1 MLPYYSIN
9 MSAVLRCVCS
19 SACAVNLNKSVIK
32 GIFEMFF
39 LQFSFLLLSSYHR
52 CIVWFYLLNLNN
64 HAQYHFWYT
73 DFLSPFHILF
83 NFFFDIVRF
92 IRKFTNIPCA
102 LRCAL
107 LTCSPSSKPI
117 ILLECSQL
125 NNDDVFAMRIWSPL
139 LQYGLV
145 GLSVWFGHTGT
156 IFDCKFSLRLI
167 PQRFILSLNCE
178 IYEFKQKTV

>member
-1 MLPYYSIN
+1 MQFYAVYVHPHVQLISIN
-9 MSAVLRCVCS
+9 LSLKAFSRC
-19 SACAVNLNKSVIK
+19 
-32 GIFEMFF
+32 FF
-39 LQFSFLLLSSYHR
+39 FSFLSF
-52 CIVWFYLLNLNN
+52 FYL
-64 HAQYHFWYT
+64 HTIDASY
-73 DFLSPFHILF
+73 DFIYSILIIMHNTIF
-83 NFFFDIVRF
+83 GIPIFYLHSIFYLTFFDIVRF

-125 NNDDVFAMRIWSPL
+125 NNDDVFAMRIWPPL

-156 IFDCKFSLRLI
+156 IFDCEFSLRLI

-178 IYEFKQKTV
+178 IYEFKQKTF